1 MSAVSLISRRLR
13 ARRTPAARADGDGAA
28 PLRLH
33 LGCGPYVVE
42 GWENV
47 DKSPS
52 VLLAHMPILRRA
64 MHRAGMISDFQARG
78 FPTNIVYA
86 DVTRRLPYPSGSA
99 AFVYSSHLIE
109 HLSRWQALDFA
120 RECARVLAPGG
131 LMRVCTPDLREMTG
145 SYLQGEIR
153 GEAENGWGTAADAF
167 MSEVNAFSEIPGSF
181 LQRFI
186 RRQFSGAIH
195 QWLYDAKSLVLLL
208 EQGGLPGAAVR
219 TFRVGELPDLDLLE
233 TRPVGLF
240 MEVRRPSG
248 RLLEP

>member
-13 ARRTPAARADGDGAA
+13 ARRTPAARADGDAAA

-99 AFVYSSHLIE
+99 AFVYTSHLIE

-131 LMRVCTPDLREMTG
+131 LMRVCTPTCAR
-145 SYLQGEIR
+145 
-153 GEAENGWGTAADAF
+153 
-167 MSEVNAFSEIPGSF
+167 
-181 LQRFI
+181 
-186 RRQFSGAIH
+186 
-195 QWLYDAKSLVLLL
+195 
-208 EQGGLPGAAVR
+208 
-219 TFRVGELPDLDLLE
+219 
-233 TRPVGLF
+233 
-240 MEVRRPSG
+240 
-248 RLLEP
+248 